1 MGYLLAKN
9 LNRVSDDLEIWH
21 AKRFDGAQKKP
32 ENNVFVPGPVHCE
45 NGVLKY
51 ENICKFVF
59 PLQIFEALF

>member
-21 AKRFDGAQKKP
+21 TKRFDGAKKNT

-51 ENICKFVF
+51 ENICNFF
-59 PLQIFEALF
+59 PVQIFEALF

>member
-1 MGYLLAKN
+1 MTLKFGMQKDLMVLKKN
-9 LNRVSDDLEIWH
+9 
-21 AKRFDGAQKKP
+21 P

-51 ENICKFVF
+51 ENICNFF